1 MRKILN
7 IMWYDHISEI
17 ELRSRTGQQSVVGVI
32 KMRRWRWYGH
42 VLRMQ
47 DDRLPKQTIGWMP
60 TGRRNVGRPR
70 DTWRRTMNREMREK
84 NLNHD
89 RVVVMATDRSTWR
102 NLVADLWAT

>member
-1 MRKILN
+1 MV
-7 IMWYDHISEI
+7 E
-17 ELRSRTGQQSVVGVI
+17 VI

-47 DDRLPKQTIGWMP
+47 DDRLPKQAIGWTP
-60 TGRRNVGRPR
+60 TGRRNVGRPK

-89 RVVVMATDRSTWR
+89 GVVAMATDRSAWR